1 MKRTLINALTL
12 GLASSAPSAFF
23 PEDARFFAKVH
34 VNIVASAPSFGSF
47 YNTTNFWVRDEGNQR
62 ERLDQ
67 STNTRFLTFSPQFG
81 STVASV
87 VTANSTVYSSN
98 LAARTCT
105 SASLTDEDS
114 VESDRGFPGSAAV
127 GSMRRFLPDT
137 TAEMGTN
144 PQSWV
149 TTTKNDTFVG
159 YVVVETPYTD
169 GKVNCTVWGWEVCTQ
184 SVADSAS
191 RPAWPSPV
199 RASASRLA
207 LAPHTRVR
215 AHHYQDV
222 WSNGLVF
229 ASHMVYVSIDTGL
242 PVRETQMEHA
252 SSYPPSF
259 EANFEYDAVASYD
272 DWESYFDDGTYGA
285 GLQLFGRPAAC
296 QPSAVYGQ
304 CGGFEWRGS
313 TECASGAT
321 CSFVNEWY
329 SQCLPARN

>member
-1 MKRTLINALTL
+1 M
-12 GLASSAPSAFF
+12 
-23 PEDARFFAKVH
+23 
-34 VNIVASAPSFGSF
+34 
-47 YNTTNFWVRDEGNQR
+47 NTQGVRDEGNQR

-98 LAARTCT
+98 VAARTCT
-105 SASLTDEDS
+105 SGSLTDEVSSRVGGSVPYLTCNPAITRIRQDS

-207 LAPHTRVR
+207 LAPHTRVY

-259 EANFEYDAVASYD
+259 EANFEYDAVVSYD
-272 DWESYFDDGTYGA
+272 DWESYFGEFPC
-285 GLQLFGRPAAC
+285 LSRPLII
-296 QPSAVYGQ
+296 SNYL
-304 CGGFEWRGS
+304 R
-313 TECASGAT
+313 
-321 CSFVNEWY
+321 
-329 SQCLPARN
+329 

>member
-169 GKVNCTVWGWEVCTQ
+169 GKVNCTVWGWE
-184 SVADSAS
+184 
-191 RPAWPSPV
+191 
-199 RASASRLA
+199 
-207 LAPHTRVR
+207 
-215 AHHYQDV
+215 DV